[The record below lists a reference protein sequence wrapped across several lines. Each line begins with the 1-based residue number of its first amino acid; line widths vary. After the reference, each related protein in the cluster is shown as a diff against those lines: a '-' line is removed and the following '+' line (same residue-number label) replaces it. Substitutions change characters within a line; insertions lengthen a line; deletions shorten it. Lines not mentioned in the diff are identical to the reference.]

1 MSSSIVYTTSVCP
14 YCQSAKRLL
23 TEKNIS
29 FEEVSLDDQPD
40 LRAELSEKFGG
51 WRTVPMIVLD
61 GEFVGGYTELVQ
73 HYKQQDAQA

>member
-1 MSSSIVYTTSVCP
+1 MHNNVVYTTNVCP

-29 FEEVSLDDQPD
+29 FEEVGLDDKPD
-40 LRAELSEKFGG
+40 LRMELSEKFGG

-61 GEFVGGYTELVQ
+61 GEFIGGYDDLVQ
-73 HYKQQDAQA
+73 WFKQHEAQA